1 MTLVQLEYIVAVET
15 YGNFSIAAQKCFV
28 TQPTLS
34 MQLRKIEDELEVKI
48 FDRSK
53 KPVIA
58 TAIGKEIIKIAKEII
73 AGTKTISELISE
85 QKGKVR
91 GELKLAIIPTIAP
104 YLVPLFLQKYLQTY
118 PEISIKIVELTT
130 ERIIDNLKKNLI
142 DVGILVT
149 PIKGNSIKTIPLYY
163 EEFVLY
169 MSKSDPLLLKDKISL
184 DDIDT
189 KKLWL
194 LEEGHCF
201 RTQMTN
207 LCDRKKN
214 TYEGKV
220 FQYEAGSIET
230 LKKMVERN
238 NGITILPE
246 LATLDFRANQLKQV
260 RRFKSPAPVREVSL
274 VTHRDHIKKRLI
286 DVLKKEIIDS
296 LPRKI
301 LEEKKKD
308 VIAI

>member
-1 MTLVQLEYIVAVET
+1 MTLVQLEYLVAIET
-15 YGNFSIAAQKCFV
+15 YGNFSIAAKKCFV

-34 MQLRKIEDELEVKI
+34 MQIRKIEDELEVKI

-58 TAIGKEIIKIAKEII
+58 TGIGSEIIKIAKEII
-73 AGTKTISELISE
+73 AGTKKISELISE
-85 QKGKVR
+85 QKGKIR

-104 YLVPLFLQKYLQTY
+104 YLVPLFLRKYLQTY
-118 PEISIKIVELTT
+118 PEISLKVVELTT
-130 ERIIDNLKKNLI
+130 EKIIDNLKKNLI

-149 PIKGNSIKTIPLYY
+149 PISENSIKTIPLYY

-169 MSKSDPLLLKDKISL
+169 ISKTDQLLSKDKISL

-189 KKLWL
+189 RKLWL

-207 LCDRKKN
+207 LCDRKK
-214 TYEGKV
+214 TTKEGKV

-230 LKKMVERN
+230 LKRMVERN

-246 LATLDFRANQLKQV
+246 LAIMDFKPSQLKQI
-260 RRFKSPAPVREVSL
+260 RRFKAPVPVREVSL
-274 VTHRDHIKKRLI
+274 VTHRDYIKKRLI
-286 DVLKKEIIDS
+286 DVLKKEIIDC
-296 LPRKI
+296 LPKKI

-308 VIAI
+308 IINI